1 MQNDNI
7 NFYNYTYPEDEGYDV
22 IDYSVVLYFSPNIVY
37 EDTLKIYA
45 MGEDYIFSKN
55 HGLSFIEDNC
65 ILSENLP
72 VTFDYIESNNNTKG
86 FGVISPDNVTFIN
99 TNKISNKKINSFV
112 ICSSIEP
119 VLELYNLEDL
129 PFNVIGKNIKI
140 NFSKGINKLFR
151 YNSSGFTVGSMLIS
165 NETNIDNFTSYENK
179 NIRSSKSVSRE
190 ELVDKSLNIGKSG
203 IYKDISI
210 SGKAHPLTGDLVSL
224 QGNAAIAQSLKNILL
239 ANAYERPFSSQ
250 QIAGN
255 LHSFLFEF
263 NDDITH
269 MELKT
274 GISVAINNHEP
285 RVTIID
291 ILVSSI
297 PESYSVEVQLIYSIK
312 TTNKIQTFSIMLERA

>member
-1 MQNDNI
+1 MQNNI
-7 NFYNYTYPEDEGYDV
+7 NFYNYTYPEDEGYAV
-22 IDYSVVLYFSPNIVY
+22 IDYSAVFYFSPNIVY
-37 EDTLKIYA
+37 EDSLKIYA

-55 HGLSFIEDNC
+55 HSLSFIEDNC
-65 ILSENLP
+65 ILSEDFP
-72 VTFDYIESNNNTKG
+72 ITYETIEYNEKNYGVVSADDITLNNSNN
-86 FGVISPDNVTFIN
+86 I
-99 TNKISNKKINSFV
+99 TNRKIKSFV
-112 ICSSIEP
+112 ICSSVEP
-119 VLELYNLEDL
+119 VLELYDLEDL
-129 PFNVIGKNIKI
+129 PINVIGKNVKI
-140 NFSKGINKLFR
+140 NFSKGVNKVFR
-151 YNSSGFTVGSMLIS
+151 YNDDGFIVGSMMIS
-165 NETNIDNFTSYENK
+165 SETNIDTFTVYENK

-190 ELVDKSLNIGKSG
+190 ELIDKSLNIGKSG

-224 QGNAAIAQSLKNILL
+224 QGNAAVAQSLKNILL

-291 ILVSSI
+291 ILVNSI

-312 TTNKIQTFSIMLERA
+312 TTNNIQTFSIMLERA